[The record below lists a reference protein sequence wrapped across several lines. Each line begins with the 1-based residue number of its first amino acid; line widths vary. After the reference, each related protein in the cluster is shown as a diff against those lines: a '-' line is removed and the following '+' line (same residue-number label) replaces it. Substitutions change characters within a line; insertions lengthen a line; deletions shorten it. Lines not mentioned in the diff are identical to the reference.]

1 MAYQKLQGYRAASV
15 TPSDTVVIPSPGGG
29 SGVNNGCVLY
39 IGIEGDLKVTTAGND
54 DIVFKNVPVGFFPV
68 NVLKVWA
75 TGTVASEIIA
85 LW

>member
-1 MAYQKLQGYRAASV
+1 MAYQKLQASRSASV
-15 TPSDTVVIPSPGGG
+15 TPSDTVAIPSPGGG

-39 IGIEGDLKVTTAGND
+39 IGVEGDLKVTTAGND

>member
-1 MAYQKLQGYRAASV
+1 M
-15 TPSDTVVIPSPGGG
+15 
-29 SGVNNGCVLY
+29 LY
-39 IGIEGDLKVTTAGND
+39 IGVTGDLKVTTSGGD

-75 TGTVASEIIA
+75 TGTLASEVIA